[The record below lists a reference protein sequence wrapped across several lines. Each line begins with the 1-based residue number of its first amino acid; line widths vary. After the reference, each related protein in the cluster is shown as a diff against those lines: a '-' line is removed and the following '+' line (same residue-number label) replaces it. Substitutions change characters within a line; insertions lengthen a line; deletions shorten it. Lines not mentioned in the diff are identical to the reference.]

1 MSYLA
6 LLAGNKRLLAFG
18 FLMAFLSSF
27 GQTFFISLFNAEI
40 RAAFGLT
47 QGGFGTIYA
56 LATLTSAALLIPAGS
71 IIDRMALAPYALL
84 LVAGLAAAMTAMA
97 TMPPLSPLLL
107 FPIILGLRF
116 FGQGL
121 CSQASVIAMARYFDR
136 GRGKAIAIGSLGHS
150 GGEALFPTLGVAL
163 VALIGWRWT
172 WGGLAIAAAVLAPL
186 LILWLLRGHGERHTR
201 LMEELARQPRGPTGG
216 WTRRRVL
223 ADPFF
228 LLLLP
233 ATLATGF
240 INTGVIFCQVP
251 LVEAK
256 GWELATFAASLAV
269 YAAATLGSSLVVGPL
284 VDRLGAQRVLPFVLL
299 PLALGLPILGLWDD
313 PLAAVAYMALAGLS
327 SGGYGPAGSAL
338 WAEVYGV
345 TNLGAIKGMI
355 GGLMV
360 FSTALSPAL
369 MGLALDAGVHI
380 ETLLHGLGLYAL
392 AAILLIPAA
401 LRRLSLARTAP

>member
-6 LLAGNKRLLAFG
+6 LFAGNQRLLAFG

-40 RAAFGLT
+40 REAFGLT
-47 QGGFGTIYA
+47 QGGFGTIYS
-56 LATLTSAALLIPAGS
+56 LATLTSAALLIPAGG

-84 LVAGLAAAMTAMA
+84 VVGGLVAAMAAMAL
-97 TMPPLSPLLL
+97 MPPLSPLLL

-121 CSQASVIAMARYFDR
+121 CSQASVIAMSRYFER

-163 VALIGWRWT
+163 AVAIGWRWT
-172 WGGLAIAAAVLAPL
+172 WGGLAIAVALLAPL
-186 LILWLLRGHGERHTR
+186 LMLWLLRGHRERHSR
-201 LMEELARQPRGPTGG
+201 LMEELARQPRGPSGG
-216 WTRRRVL
+216 WTRRRVI
-223 ADPFF
+223 AHPFF

-233 ATLATGF
+233 ATLAPGF

-269 YAAATLGSSLVVGPL
+269 YAGATLASSLLAGPL
-284 VDRLGAQRVLPFVLL
+284 VDRVGARRVYPFVLL
-299 PLALGLPILGLWDD
+299 PLACGLPLLGLWDD
-313 PLAAVAYMALAGLS
+313 PLAAFGFMALAGIS
-327 SGGYGPAGSAL
+327 SGAYGTAGSAL

-345 TNLGAIKGMI
+345 ANLGAIKGLL

-360 FSTALSPAL
+360 FSTALSPAS
-369 MGLALDAGVHI
+369 MGLLLDVGVHI
-380 ETLLHGLGLYAL
+380 ETLLYGLGLFAL
-392 AAILLIPAA
+392 LAILLIPAA
-401 LRRLSLARTAP
+401 MRRLSPGRG